1 MHLYSY
7 FRKEKY
13 LLNPWSGVKGLPHN
27 MWVLFYTTLINRS
40 GTMVIP
46 FLVLYLTQKI
56 GVTASEAGTALLVYG
71 IGAFI
76 SSPITGRIA
85 DKAGALRVMKFSLL
99 GTSAVIFIYG
109 FITNYYLILVFSF
122 VFAVINEAFRPA
134 NLSLISGIVTP
145 AQRRISFAL
154 NRLGINIGMS
164 IGPVIGGFLILLDY
178 HFLFYVN
185 AVASLA
191 AGIYLTL
198 TPWLSLVKDE
208 SPDRE
213 TVPKPK
219 LHSSVFGDRKFLFF
233 LLAIVPVQLVFFQ
246 HIGGL
251 PLYIVDDLKYS
262 TAAFGLL
269 TAINTV
275 LIIIAEIKL
284 NDMMSNMA
292 YGRSMFLGAL
302 FAAVGFGAMA
312 IARDTAPLI
321 ISIVIWTIGEMIFF
335 PVTAA
340 YASEIAPPQ
349 KRGEYM
355 GYFQMTFS
363 FAFSAGPWLGT
374 VVYQNYGSVVLWL
387 GALVMGLVT
396 AILMLFVK
404 EGKDEPR

>member
-1 MHLYSY
+1 
-7 FRKEKY
+7 
-13 LLNPWSGVKGLPHN
+13 
-27 MWVLFYTTLINRS
+27 
-40 GTMVIP
+40 MVIP

-76 SSPITGRIA
+76 SSPITGKIA
-85 DKAGALRVMKFSLL
+85 DKIGALRVMKFSLL
-99 GTSAVIFIYG
+99 GTGAVIFIYG

-122 VFAVINEAFRPA
+122 IFAVINEAFRPA

-198 TPWLSLVKDE
+198 TPWPSLVKDE
-208 SPDRE
+208 SPDLE
-213 TVPKPK
+213 TSSKPK
-219 LHSSVFGDRKFLFF
+219 LHSSVFGDTKFLFF
-233 LLAIVPVQLVFFQ
+233 LLAIIPAQLVFFQ

-275 LIIIAEIKL
+275 LIIIIEVPL
-284 NDMMSNMA
+284 NNAMSNMA
-292 YGRSMFLGAL
+292 YGRSMFIGAL
-302 FAAVGFGAMA
+302 FAAIGFGALA
-312 IARDTAPLI
+312 IARDITPLI
-321 ISIVIWTIGEMIFF
+321 ISIIIWTIGEMIFF

-340 YASEIAPPQ
+340 YASEIAPPK

-374 VVYQNYGSVVLWL
+374 VVYEKYGSVVLWC

-396 AILMLFVK
+396 AILILFGGEK
-404 EGKDEPR
+404 KNEPD

>member
-1 MHLYSY
+1 M
-7 FRKEKY
+7 
-13 LLNPWSGVKGLPHN
+13 NPWSGVKGLPHN

-85 DKAGALRVMKFSLL
+85 DKIGALRVMKFSLL

-109 FITNYYLILVFSF
+109 FITNYYLILVFSYI
-122 VFAVINEAFRPA
+122 FAFINEAFRPA
-134 NLSLISGIVTP
+134 NLALISGIVTP
-145 AQRRISFAL
+145 AQRRMSFAL
-154 NRLGINIGMS
+154 NRLAINAGMS
-164 IGPVIGGFLILLDY
+164 IGPVIGGFIILLDY

-185 AVASLA
+185 AIASLA

-198 TPWLSLVKDE
+198 TPWPSLVKDE
-208 SPDRE
+208 SPDGE
-213 TVPKPK
+213 TTLKPK
-219 LHSSVFGDRKFLFF
+219 LYSSVLGDTKFLFF
-233 LLAIVPVQLVFFQ
+233 LLAIIPAQLVFFQ

-275 LIIIAEIKL
+275 LIIIVEVPL
-284 NDMMSNMA
+284 NNAMSNMA
-292 YGRSMFLGAL
+292 YGRSMFIGAM

-312 IARDTAPLI
+312 VARDTAPLI
-321 ISIVIWTIGEMIFF
+321 LTIIVWTVGEMIFF

-340 YASEIAPPQ
+340 YASEIAPPN

-374 VVYQNYGSVVLWL
+374 VVYQNYGSVILWI

-396 AILMLFVK
+396 AVLMLFVK
-404 EGKDEPR
+404 EKQNAVV

>member
-1 MHLYSY
+1 M
-7 FRKEKY
+7 
-13 LLNPWSGVKGLPHN
+13 NPWSGVKGLPHN

-56 GVTASEAGTALLVYG
+56 GVTASEAGTALLIYG
-71 IGAFI
+71 IGGFI
-76 SSPITGRIA
+76 SSPITGKIA
-85 DKAGALRVMKFSLL
+85 DKIGALRVMKFSLL

-122 VFAVINEAFRPA
+122 IFAAINEAFRPA

-185 AVASLA
+185 AIASLA

-198 TPWLSLVKDE
+198 TPWPSVVKDE
-208 SPDRE
+208 SSDGE
-213 TVPKPK
+213 TSSKPK
-219 LHSSVFGDRKFLFF
+219 LHSSVFSDTKFLFF
-233 LLAIVPVQLVFFQ
+233 LLAIIPAQLVFFQ

-275 LIIIAEIKL
+275 LIIIIEVPL
-284 NDMMSNMA
+284 NNAMSNMA
-292 YGRSMFLGAL
+292 YGRSMFIGAL
-302 FAAVGFGAMA
+302 FAAIGFGAMA
-312 IARDTAPLI
+312 VARDITPLV
-321 ISIVIWTIGEMIFF
+321 ISIIIWTIGEMIFF

-340 YASEIAPPQ
+340 YASEVAPPQ

-374 VVYQNYGSVVLWL
+374 VVYEKYGSVILWI
-387 GALVMGLVT
+387 GALAMGLVT
-396 AILMLFVK
+396 AVLMLFVK
-404 EGKDEPR
+404 EKQSEAA

>member
-1 MHLYSY
+1 M
-7 FRKEKY
+7 
-13 LLNPWSGVKGLPHN
+13 NPWAGVKDLPRD

-56 GVTASEAGTALLVYG
+56 GVSASEAGTALLVYG

-76 SSPITGRIA
+76 SSPITGKIA
-85 DKAGALRVMKFSLL
+85 DKIGALRVMKISLL

-122 VFAVINEAFRPA
+122 IFAVINEAYRPA
-134 NLSLISGIVTP
+134 NLSLLSEISTP
-145 AQRRISFAL
+145 AQRRISIAL

-164 IGPVIGGFLILLDY
+164 IGPVIGGFIILLDY
-178 HFLFYVN
+178 HYLFYLN
-185 AVASLA
+185 AIASFA
-191 AGIYLTL
+191 AGMYLVFA
-198 TPWLSLVKDE
+198 PWRSAVK
-208 SPDRE
+208 SE
-213 TVPKPK
+213 TVSEAASHHTK
-219 LHSSVFGDRKFLFF
+219 LNSSVLRDRNFLFF
-233 LLAIVPVQLVFFQ
+233 LLAITPVQLVFFQ

-269 TAINTV
+269 SAINTV
-275 LIIIAEIKL
+275 LVIIAEVPL
-284 NDMMSNMA
+284 NNMMSSMS
-292 YGRSMFLGAL
+292 YRKSMFIGAL

-321 ISIVIWTIGEMIFF
+321 VTIIIWTIGEMIFF

-340 YASEIAPPQ
+340 YASEVAPPQ

-374 VVYQNYGSVVLWL
+374 VVYQNYGSVILWS
-387 GALVMGLVT
+387 GALLMGLVT
-396 AILMLFVK
+396 TVLMLFVK
-404 EGKDEPR
+404 EKQNEAEA

>member
-1 MHLYSY
+1 
-7 FRKEKY
+7 
-13 LLNPWSGVKGLPHN
+13 

-56 GVTASEAGTALLVYG
+56 GVSASEAGTALLIYG

-76 SSPITGRIA
+76 SAPLSGKLA
-85 DKAGALRVMKFSLL
+85 DKIGALTVMKISLVS
-99 GTSAVIFIYG
+99 TSIVIFIYG
-109 FITNYYLILVFSF
+109 FLTNYYLILVFSF
-122 VFAVINEAFRPA
+122 IFAVLNEAYRPA
-134 NLSLISGIVTP
+134 NLSLLSEISTP
-145 AQRRISFAL
+145 AQRRISIAL

-164 IGPVIGGFLILLDY
+164 IGPVIGGFIILLDY
-178 HFLFYVN
+178 HFLFYLN

-191 AGIYLTL
+191 AGMYLAFA
-198 TPWLSLVKDE
+198 PWTTVVKTEPMVEDSLHHG
-208 SPDRE
+208 
-213 TVPKPK
+213 K
-219 LHSSVFGDRKFLFF
+219 LNSSVLSDKNFLFF
-233 LLAIVPVQLVFFQ
+233 LFAITPVQLVFFQ

-269 TAINTV
+269 SAINTV
-275 LIIIAEIKL
+275 LVIIAEVPL
-284 NDMMSNMA
+284 NNMMSNMS
-292 YGRSMFLGAL
+292 YRKSMFIGAL

-321 ISIVIWTIGEMIFF
+321 ITIIVWTIGEMIFF

-340 YASEIAPPQ
+340 YASEVAPPQ

-374 VVYQNYGSVVLWL
+374 IVYQNYGSVVLWS
-387 GALVMGLVT
+387 GALVLGLITTV
-396 AILMLFVK
+396 LMLFVR
-404 EGKDEPR
+404 EN

>member
-1 MHLYSY
+1 
-7 FRKEKY
+7 
-13 LLNPWSGVKGLPHN
+13 

-85 DKAGALRVMKFSLL
+85 DKIGALRVMKFSLL

-109 FITNYYLILVFSF
+109 FITNYYLILVFSYI
-122 VFAVINEAFRPA
+122 FAFINEAFRPA
-134 NLSLISGIVTP
+134 NLALISGIVTP
-145 AQRRISFAL
+145 AQRRMSFAL
-154 NRLGINIGMS
+154 NRLAINAGMS
-164 IGPVIGGFLILLDY
+164 IGPVIGGFIILLDY

-185 AVASLA
+185 AIASLA

-198 TPWLSLVKDE
+198 TPWPSLVKDE
-208 SPDRE
+208 SPDGE
-213 TVPKPK
+213 TTLKPK
-219 LHSSVFGDRKFLFF
+219 LYSSVLGDTKFLFF
-233 LLAIVPVQLVFFQ
+233 LLAIIPAQLVFFQ

-275 LIIIAEIKL
+275 LIIIVEVPL
-284 NDMMSNMA
+284 NNAMSNMA
-292 YGRSMFLGAL
+292 YGRSMFIGAM

-312 IARDTAPLI
+312 VARDTAPLI
-321 ISIVIWTIGEMIFF
+321 LTIIVWTVGEMIFF

-340 YASEIAPPQ
+340 YASEIAPPN

-374 VVYQNYGSVVLWL
+374 VVYQNYGSVILWI

-396 AILMLFVK
+396 AVLMLFVK
-404 EGKDEPR
+404 EKQNTVV